1 MLMLCMYRDLVIPHH
16 DAPGT
21 IIGRPWVHKVYIDY
35 CKVKSMFYMME
46 TFLCIVVM
54 ELDVLSKL
62 KNWYFGEVHVML
74 SYDLIIS
81 HSQVSD
87 QGPSAL
93 LFLY

>member
-1 MLMLCMYRDLVIPHH
+1 MLRMYRDSFILYH
-16 DAPGT
+16 DAPG
-21 IIGRPWVHKVYIDY
+21 IKIGRPWVHKVYMDY
-35 CKVKSMFYMME
+35 RKAMSMFYMVD

-54 ELDVLSKL
+54 ELVVLSKL
-62 KNWYFGEVHVML
+62 KNWYFGGVML

-81 HSQVSD
+81 HSQVID